1 MDVFDGEKLCK
12 AAAEGNVE
20 EVIQQLAGD
29 GVADKLKDNPTS
41 SVTNQVNGLT
51 SSTALLEACFNQHP
65 KVVEAILKY
74 VPCKEY
80 IDFQEE
86 SYGMTA
92 LMIATYT
99 ANEEIVK
106 MMLEAKADPD
116 VREKEGKS
124 AIWFAKDDPDM
135 KEILLAHGA
144 SPEGQK
150 T

>member
-1 MDVFDGEKLCK
+1 
-12 AAAEGNVE
+12 
-20 EVIQQLAGD
+20 
-29 GVADKLKDNPTS
+29 
-41 SVTNQVNGLT
+41 
-51 SSTALLEACFNQHP
+51 
-65 KVVEAILKY
+65 
-74 VPCKEY
+74 
-80 IDFQEE
+80 
-86 SYGMTA
+86 MTA
-92 LMIATYT
+92 LIIATYT